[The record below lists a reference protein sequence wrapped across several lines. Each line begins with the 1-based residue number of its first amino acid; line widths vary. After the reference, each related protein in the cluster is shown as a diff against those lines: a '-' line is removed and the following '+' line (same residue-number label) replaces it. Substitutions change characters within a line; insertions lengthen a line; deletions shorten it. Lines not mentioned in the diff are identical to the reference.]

1 MPATS
6 RRNRW
11 ANNSQAFAYF
21 GSLTLL
27 VYLANPLG
35 TLVDIQTSYMLKNQL
50 HATATEVSMFRLL
63 TAIPAYFAFAF
74 GLMRDLWNPFGLR
87 DRGFFL
93 IFAPVT
99 AAAFVWMATSPVS
112 YQGLGARPRNIS
124 G

>member
-6 RRNRW
+6 TRNSS

-21 GSLTLL
+21 GWLTLL

-63 TAIPAYFAFAF
+63 TAIPAYFAFVF
-74 GLMRDLWNPFGLR
+74 GLMRDLWNPLYC
-87 DRGFFL
+87 
-93 IFAPVT
+93 AT
-99 AAAFVWMATSPVS
+99 ADSS
-112 YQGLGARPRNIS
+112 
-124 G
+124 